1 MGTFYHRGGLDFL
14 LVLLMCVGEDFPFA
28 PQKKNVFLP
37 IFRVVDVE
45 VCAFPSCM
53 RPPPLLPTA
62 SVAAGFSGSG
72 EGVAWGLRQKL
83 SVTR

>member
-1 MGTFYHRGGLDFL
+1 
-14 LVLLMCVGEDFPFA
+14 MCVGDDFPLA
-28 PQKKNVFLP
+28 PQKKNVLIP
-37 IFRVVDVE
+37 IFCVVDVE

-62 SVAAGFSGSG
+62 SAVAVGFSGSG